1 MMTVHYATMKTLL
14 PLAFLFST
22 LTAAETLPLWPNGA
36 PGSEARTSE
45 PETLE
50 GSNVCNV
57 HNPSLTPYLP
67 DPAQATGTAVIISVV
82 YPNGRAP
89 VETTLT
95 GADTIRELRMDK
107 STITTLES
115 AVAEAM
121 AQIGHST
128 DGTLNVG
135 TTGTSS

>member
-1 MMTVHYATMKTLL
+1 VGGLVAS
-14 PLAFLFST
+14 F
-22 LTAAETLPLWPNGA
+22 AEHEVRTGLRQEIG
-36 PGSEARTSE
+36 EA
-45 PETLE
+45 LE
-50 GSNVCNV
+50 
-57 HNPSLTPYLP
+57 
-67 DPAQATGTAVIISVV
+67 AGTAVIISVV

-135 TTGTSS
+135 TTGTST